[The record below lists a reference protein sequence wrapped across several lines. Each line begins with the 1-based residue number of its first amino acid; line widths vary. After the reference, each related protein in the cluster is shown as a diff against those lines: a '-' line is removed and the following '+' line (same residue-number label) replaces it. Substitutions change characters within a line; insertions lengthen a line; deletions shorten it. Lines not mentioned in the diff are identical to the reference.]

1 MGSLEI
7 LFLTYYNHPNISINC
22 EMKVLVVYLLGLA
35 TLASAGRWRHGHSG
49 LSKYRNTGYQPQS
62 QRAPLLTIAGAALG
76 NNGLSTLF
84 TAVKAAGLVHTL
96 NGQGTFTVF
105 APKNAAFDALPA
117 GVLANLLK
125 PENVDQ
131 LKEILLTHVVGS
143 VIKAED
149 IPEGVTDVKTV
160 GGETITVT
168 KSANGVTVETPVG
181 KANIVAT
188 NVFASNGVIHVI
200 DTVLQPASDQRNA
213 AATKLPTIAEAAI
226 ATPAFSTLV
235 TAVKAAGLV
244 PTLNGAGTFT
254 VFVPTNS
261 AFAKIPAKAL
271 GDLLKPENVD
281 QLKAIL
287 LTHVVG
293 SVIKAEDIPEGVTDV
308 KTVGGETIRVTKSAN
323 GVTVETPAGQANILA
338 TNVLAS
344 NGVVHVIDTV
354 LQPASDQRNA
364 AATKLP
370 TIA

>member
-49 LSKYRNTGYQPQS
+49 LSRYRNPGYQPQS
-62 QRAPLLTIAGAALG
+62 QRASLMTIAGAALG
-76 NNGLSTLF
+76 NNGLSTLV
-84 TAVKAAGLVHTL
+84 TAVKAAGLAPTL
-96 NGQGTFTVF
+96 NGEGTFTVF
-105 APKNAAFDALPA
+105 APKNAAFNALPA
-117 GVLANLLK
+117 GALANLLK

-131 LKEILLTHVVGS
+131 LKAILLTHVVGS

-226 ATPAFSTLV
+226 ATPSLSTLV

-254 VFVPTNS
+254 VFAPTNA
-261 AFAKIPAKAL
+261 AFAKIPAEAL
-271 GDLLKPENVD
+271 GDLLKPENVG
-281 QLKAIL
+281 QLQKIL
-287 LTHVVG
+287 KRHVLG
-293 SVIKAEDIPEGVTDV
+293 SVIKAKNIPRGSTVLDTLSGEKITVTNSN
-308 KTVGGETIRVTKSAN
+308 GRVTIQSTAGKAN
-323 GVTVETPAGQANILA
+323 VIA
-338 TNVLAS
+338 TDVLAS
-344 NGVVHVIDTV
+344 NGVVHLVDTV
-354 LQPASDQRNA
+354 F
-364 AATKLP
+364 
-370 TIA
+370 